1 MVSTRVGC
9 PETGLPW
16 NHLPKDTLVGT
27 LPERW
32 RIVPHRPLPEG
43 CSPMP
48 TLTSTRSAAAATGAE
63 APGPIFLSA
72 EDFDATG
79 ILAGVEP
86 CASNYWWIPE
96 LHLGVPSGGG
106 PTDSAVA
113 LAGVIGQ
120 TAVTGRP
127 AAPLLAHAARRTSRR
142 STAA

>member
-1 MVSTRVGC
+1 
-9 PETGLPW
+9 
-16 NHLPKDTLVGT
+16 
-27 LPERW
+27 
-32 RIVPHRPLPEG
+32 
-43 CSPMP
+43 MP
-48 TLTSTRSAAAATGAE
+48 TPTRSAAPVTGAE
-63 APGPIFLSA
+63 TLGPIFLSA

-96 LHLGVPSGGG
+96 LHIGMPSGGV
-106 PTDSAVA
+106 PTDSAVVS
-113 LAGVIGQ
+113 AGVISQ

>member
-1 MVSTRVGC
+1 
-9 PETGLPW
+9 
-16 NHLPKDTLVGT
+16 
-27 LPERW
+27 
-32 RIVPHRPLPEG
+32 
-43 CSPMP
+43 MP
-48 TLTSTRSAAAATGAE
+48 TPTRSAAPVTDSE
-63 APGPIFLSA
+63 ALGPIFLSA

-120 TAVTGRP
+120 TAVTSQP
-127 AAPLLAHAARRTSRR
+127 SFPPLAHAARRTSRR

>member
-1 MVSTRVGC
+1 
-9 PETGLPW
+9 
-16 NHLPKDTLVGT
+16 
-27 LPERW
+27 
-32 RIVPHRPLPEG
+32 
-43 CSPMP
+43 MP
-48 TLTSTRSAAAATGAE
+48 TPTRSAAPVTDAE
-63 APGPIFLSA
+63 ALGPIFLSA

-96 LHLGVPSGGG
+96 LHLGMPSGGV

-120 TAVTGRP
+120 TAVTSQP
-127 AAPLLAHAARRTSRR
+127 SFPPLAHAARRTSRR

>member
-1 MVSTRVGC
+1 MVDKGVGC

-16 NHLPKDTLVGT
+16 NHLPKETLVAT

-32 RIVPHRPLPEG
+32 RIVAHRPMPEG
-43 CSPMP
+43 CPPMP
-48 TLTSTRSAAAATGAE
+48 TPTRSAAPVTGAE
-63 APGPIFLSA
+63 ALGPIFLSA

-96 LHLGVPSGGG
+96 LHNGMPSGGV
-106 PTDSAVA
+106 PADLAVVS
-113 LAGVIGQ
+113 AGVISQ
-120 TAVTGRP
+120 TAVTNRP
-127 AAPLLAHAARRTSRR
+127 AAPPLAHAARRTSRR